1 MGAQGASNRNSDC
14 PTRVLRDSVRQMA
27 HRGHKYVSDVLGS
40 PITMDKSEFLR
51 LYDKTNRNPSLD
63 EVINSLRTVNKL
75 AAQDLS
81 KYGNPCGQSCARL
94 WTGNRIYKQVNDA
107 LANDDA
113 SQLRA
118 YMPFIR
124 ALNRWIQQ
132 NLNKEE
138 LILWRG
144 SKVVESVAEDLKIGG
159 SYRNMFYV
167 AASED
172 KAVANKFKKTY
183 LIQLRIPKGC
193 MNCSCL
199 LSSISEYSDEVEHL
213 IPPWT
218 VFTLTKRTS
227 STLFYDVHIDNKVFE
242 NKIELF
248 YGYVDGGCFLEQEDS
263 EDDGP
268 CFHEELDIQGV

>member
-1 MGAQGASNRNSDC
+1 M
-14 PTRVLRDSVRQMA
+14 
-27 HRGHKYVSDVLGS
+27 SDVLGS

-51 LYDKTNRNPSLD
+51 LYNKTNKDPSLD
-63 EVINSLRTVNKL
+63 EVLKGLAVVNQG
-75 AAQDLS
+75 AAKKLS
-81 KYGNPCGQSCARL
+81 KLGNPCGLSCAKL
-94 WTGNRIYKQVNDA
+94 WTGNAIYKQVNEA

-144 SKVVESVAEDLKIGG
+144 SKVEKYVAEDYLKVGS

-167 AASED
+167 AASEK
-172 KAVANKFKKTY
+172 KAVAEEFKKTY
-183 LIQLRIPKGC
+183 IIQLRIPKGC
-193 MNCSCL
+193 RNCSCL
-199 LSSISEYSDEVEHL
+199 LSKISDYSDEAEHL

-227 STLFYDVHIDNKVFE
+227 STLFYDVHIDNKKFE
-242 NKIELF
+242 KEIELF
-248 YGYVDGGCFLEQEDS
+248 YGYMDGGCFLEGDDCDDD
-263 EDDGP
+263 DDGKVVQDP
-268 CFHEELDIQGV
+268 YL